1 MRSHGTPA
9 SFAPPPPG
17 REGSLLSADVLQR
30 MHALEQRAPHLYGQP
45 FDRPQSRSNSS
56 SLPQEATQDEVARQL
71 AGFDQRAQVQELEI
85 QRLRRQLEE
94 ERVMREQAMREAA
107 LARNAPQVAN
117 PAPQQNPIPTQVAP
131 PQEVQVPP
139 QVTHQV
145 QDVASQAVE
154 AFRAP
159 AQSAA
164 SAGRGLLSRQ
174 EGFVRSTTPPGRD
187 GHQPQPLGPLY
198 GSTVPPTP
206 PVSSSIP
213 TQVPSRLLR
222 HQAQAHRRAALQE
235 VQPRQP
241 CQEVQQHLTWV
252 TRYWMP

>member
-1 MRSHGTPA
+1 
-9 SFAPPPPG
+9 
-17 REGSLLSADVLQR
+17 
-30 MHALEQRAPHLYGQP
+30 
-45 FDRPQSRSNSS
+45 
-56 SLPQEATQDEVARQL
+56 
-71 AGFDQRAQVQELEI
+71 
-85 QRLRRQLEE
+85 
-94 ERVMREQAMREAA
+94 MREQAMREAA

-131 PQEVQVPP
+131 PQEVQVP
-139 QVTHQV
+139 HQV

-164 SAGRGLLSRQ
+164 SAGRGLLSSLWSGIGGLQ

-206 PVSSSIP
+206 LGRDGLCHQASPLRYP
-213 TQVPSRLLR
+213 GHRFTRLLR

-252 TRYWMP
+252 TRY